1 MTRSDIA
8 GATRSR
14 TRHAAG
20 PVPVMSEEDEVALVV
35 QGDRPP
41 TPELRVV
48 REERG
53 EHAADAVP
61 EPRVEVVEDHLGKVR
76 RALPAVLGAGAII
89 ITTIIIISAEMT
101 VFNVAG
107 CLIEER
113 RRRPTNYFLH
123 NIPSKLNFFK
133 ERRVRMRK
141 PRRLPGRTKLVLNKR
156 QVAVCK
162 DLLDFSTLGLEC
174 GSGLEVREGVEL

>member
-1 MTRSDIA
+1 
-8 GATRSR
+8 
-14 TRHAAG
+14 
-20 PVPVMSEEDEVALVV
+20 MSEEDEVALVV

-89 ITTIIIISAEMT
+89 ITTIIISAEMT
-101 VFNVAG
+101 VSNVAG
-107 CLIEER
+107 YRVEER
-113 RRRPTNYFLH
+113 RRRPTNYCFH
-123 NIPSKLNFFK
+123 NIPSKLKIFK
-133 ERRVRMRK
+133 ERHVRMRK
-141 PRRLPGRTKLVLNKR
+141 PHWLTGRTKLVLNKR
-156 QVAVCK
+156 QVFVCK

-174 GSGLEVREGVEL
+174 RSGLGLECRSGLEVRVGVEL